1 MRQRVENKSEII
13 GHCAFTQLAS
23 NNFQGRIDVHRVWR
37 TSWRRDQRENK
48 MILVGRYASPFVRR
62 VAISL
67 RLLGIPYETK
77 P

>member
-1 MRQRVENKSEII
+1 
-13 GHCAFTQLAS
+13 
-23 NNFQGRIDVHRVWR
+23 
-37 TSWRRDQRENK
+37 

-67 RLLGIPYETK
+67 RLLGIPYESKAISTINDRDAVVVRGRAYALPAFSETK